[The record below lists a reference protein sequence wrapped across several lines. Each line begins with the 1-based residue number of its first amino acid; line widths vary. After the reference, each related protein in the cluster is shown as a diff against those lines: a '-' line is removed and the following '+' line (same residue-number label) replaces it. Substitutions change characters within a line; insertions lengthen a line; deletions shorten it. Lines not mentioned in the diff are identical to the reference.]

1 MTAALDAVTVQLPSS
16 LREHVGGAQS
26 ITVSPAPADVCALLD
41 SLALTHPVLERRLR
55 DETGAIRRYVN
66 VYVDGDD
73 IRRAQGVA
81 TPVVAGIT
89 VQILPSIAGG

>member
-16 LREHVGGAQS
+16 LRELVGGAQS
-26 ITVSPAPADVCALLD
+26 ITVSPAPADVGALLD

-73 IRRAQGVA
+73 IRSAQGVA